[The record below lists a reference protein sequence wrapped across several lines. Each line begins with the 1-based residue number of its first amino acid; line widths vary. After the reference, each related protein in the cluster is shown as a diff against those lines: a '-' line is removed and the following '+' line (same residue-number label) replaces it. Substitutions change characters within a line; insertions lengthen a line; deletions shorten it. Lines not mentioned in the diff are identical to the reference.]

1 MVNGPNGFLN
11 AFSKAT
17 LFTLCLCS
25 LASPCYAAERTLVRP
40 ALMAHRGLVHLAPE
54 NTLSSFAVALE
65 LYLDIELDVYL
76 TADKKVV
83 VLHDQRVDRTTDG
96 TGDVTQMTLAEIKE
110 LDAGSWFD
118 PAFVGQ
124 RISTLGET
132 FAFIKER
139 QKRPTTVAIN
149 MKTISPG
156 IEERVVQEV
165 VRHGMLDRVFCFGMD
180 PDSNARFKKANPRIP
195 TAVITYGQLNLR
207 RPADW
212 KAAAADPHTEVF
224 WIGFM
229 PSPEQISQAHA
240 QGKSI
245 WIGIGD
251 DKDLMRR
258 AATSNLDGICSD
270 YILDIRKMSR

>member
-1 MVNGPNGFLN
+1 
-11 AFSKAT
+11 
-17 LFTLCLCS
+17 
-25 LASPCYAAERTLVRP
+25 
-40 ALMAHRGLVHLAPE
+40 MAHRGLVHLAPE

-65 LYLDIELDVYL
+65 LHLDIELDVYL

-96 TGDVTQMTLAEIKE
+96 TGDVTQMTLAEIKK

-118 PAFVGQ
+118 PAFVGE
-124 RISTLGET
+124 RIPTLGET

-165 VRHGMLDRVFCFGMD
+165 VRHGMLDQVFCFGMD
-180 PDSNARFKKANPRIP
+180 SDSNARFKKANPRIP
-195 TAVITYGQLNLR
+195 TAVHTQYGQLNLH

-212 KAAAADPHTEVF
+212 KEAAANPHSEVF

-240 QGKSI
+240 QGKRI
-245 WIGIGD
+245 WISIGE
-251 DKDLMRR
+251 DKDLMRQ
-258 AATSNLDGICSD
+258 AATSNLDGVCSD
-270 YILDIRKMSR
+270 YVLGIRKMSR